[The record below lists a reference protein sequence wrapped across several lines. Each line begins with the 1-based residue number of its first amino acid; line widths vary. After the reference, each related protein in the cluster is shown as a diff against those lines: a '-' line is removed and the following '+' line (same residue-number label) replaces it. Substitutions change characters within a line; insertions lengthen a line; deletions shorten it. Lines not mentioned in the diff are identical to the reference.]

1 MSPLA
6 RAGGHVVCFGEV
18 LLRFATPAGRV
29 IADASSLDLAIGGAE
44 ANVAVALAAMGHQA
58 CFAGRV
64 PANALGDKARAALA
78 GAGVDVRFLGRGA
91 GRMGLYFLEVGGSL
105 RPSAITY
112 DRAGSAFAAAA
123 PPDFDFA
130 AALDGAA
137 LFHVSGITPAL
148 GPGGVDLARAGI
160 RAAREAGVPVSFDC
174 NFRERLW
181 AAWDSNPREILLDLL
196 AEATIIFGN
205 HRDMTLLLQKPFSGD
220 GAERRRE
227 AVEAAFALFP
237 RLEVMASTAR
247 HPITQTHHRLSARV
261 DLRQDR
267 HQTAEIE
274 ITDIIDRVGSGDA
287 FAAGV
292 LTRWL
297 EGGDA
302 RAMAEMGLAMNALK
316 HSLHGDWLR
325 LPRAEVEAFTG
336 ASGDVRR

>member
-1 MSPLA
+1 MTKDRSGP
-6 RAGGHVVCFGEV
+6 VVCFGEV
-18 LLRFATPAGRV
+18 MLRFATPAGRV
-29 IADASSLDLAIGGAE
+29 IADAQSLDLTIGGAE
-44 ANVAVALAAMGHQA
+44 ANVGVALVAMGHQA
-58 CFAGRV
+58 RFVSKV

-78 GAGVDVRFLGRGA
+78 GAGVDVAHFVRGD

-112 DRAGSAFAAAA
+112 DRAGSAFANAR
-123 PPDFDFA
+123 PEEFDFA
-130 AALDGAA
+130 AALDGAS
-137 LFHVSGITPAL
+137 LFHISGITAAL

-160 RAAREAGVPVSFDC
+160 KAARAAGVPVSFDC

-181 AAWDSNPREILLDLL
+181 AAWDSNPREILLELL
-196 AEATIIFGN
+196 AEATIMFGN

-227 AVEAAFALFP
+227 AVEAAFATFP
-237 RLEVMASTAR
+237 NLQVMASTAR

-261 DLRQDR
+261 DLREDR
-267 HQTAEIE
+267 HQTPEIE

-292 LTRWL
+292 LTGWI

-302 RAMAEMGLAMNALK
+302 KKMAQLGLAMNALK

-325 LPRAEVEAFTG
+325 LPRAEIEGFTG
-336 ASGDVRR
+336 NSGDVRR